1 MHKFK
6 YSDAHL
12 NNIEISHR
20 YCLLTNWSI
29 GRLNMLELYTPN
41 YEEVN
46 TKERVT
52 VDLLKDGMD
61 FLEKSNINQEL
72 KIDTINIVYRFLK
85 HVDKIPHNLYK
96 FYIAAYYI
104 VSRHPFAFPTHQT
117 KEDFC
122 NNFGIKVSSLE
133 YSVNSIV
140 NALNYIKILDDMNF
154 PYYID
159 PKNDLSLKLIKSIV
173 KNKVDKAMMNFLL
186 YNSSVNSQIL
196 TEELV
201 CDIIFEHRAFPEEL
215 LRQLYEIVFEFIEKQ
230 FTDYNEYVNLQQKY
244 FI

>member
-12 NNIEISHR
+12 NNIEISLR
-20 YCLLTNWSI
+20 YCLLKNRFL

-41 YEEVN
+41 YEEIN

-52 VDLLKDGMD
+52 IDLLKDGSD
-61 FLEKSNINQEL
+61 FLEKSAINQEL
-72 KIDTINIVYRFLK
+72 KLDTINIVYRFLK

-96 FYIAAYYI
+96 FYISSYYI
-104 VSRHPFAFPTHQT
+104 VSRHPFAFPVHQT
-117 KEDFC
+117 KEEFC
-122 NNFGIKVSSLE
+122 NNFGIKVSSLD
-133 YSVNSIV
+133 YSVNLIV
-140 NALNYIKILDDMNF
+140 NALNYKKILDDKNF

-159 PKNDLSLKLIKSIV
+159 TKNDLSLKLIKSIV
-173 KNKVDKAMMNFLL
+173 KNKVDKSMMNFLL
-186 YNSSVNSQIL
+186 YNSPVNPQIL

-201 CDIIFEHRAFPEEL
+201 CDIIFEHKAFPEEL
-215 LRQLYEIVFEFIEKQ
+215 LRQLYEIVFEFIEEQ
-230 FTDYNEYVNLQQKY
+230 FTDYNEYVNLQDKY

>member
-1 MHKFK
+1 
-6 YSDAHL
+6 
-12 NNIEISHR
+12 
-20 YCLLTNWSI
+20 
-29 GRLNMLELYTPN
+29 MLELYPPN
-41 YEEVN
+41 YEEIN
-46 TKERVT
+46 AKERVT
-52 VDLLKDGMD
+52 IDLLKDGLE
-61 FLEKSNINQEL
+61 FLENSNINQEL
-72 KIDTINIVYRFLK
+72 KIDTINIVYRLLK
-85 HVDKIPHNLYK
+85 HADRIPHNLYK

-104 VSRHPFAFPTHQT
+104 VSRHPFAFPAHQT

-122 NNFGIKVSSLE
+122 NQFGIKVSSLD

-154 PYYID
+154 PYFID

-186 YNSSVNSQIL
+186 YNSSINSQIL

-201 CDIIFEHRAFPEEL
+201 CDIIFEHKAFPEEL
-215 LRQLYEIVFEFIEKQ
+215 LRQLYEIVYDFIEEQ
-230 FTDYNEYVNLQQKY
+230 FSDYNEYVNLQQKY